1 MKKERI
7 FNQINQFDD
16 RKHETV
22 MGVWWSGLLLKQIA
36 RQFFRP
42 TALSEIQFNVLMTLK
57 YAEKK
62 LSQQALSDRLLVD
75 KSNLTGVID
84 TLEDL
89 KYVERCAVSGDRRRY
104 HLKLTKLG
112 LNVLNTLEP
121 SYRELLERLTSEFS
135 DEEMEQIDAYL
146 KKVGFKDRSTFVRTC
161 VMTVVRGE
169 LYVRND

>member
-7 FNQINQFDD
+7 FNRINRFDD
-16 RKHETV
+16 PKHETV

-36 RQFFRP
+36 RQFFKP
-42 TALSEIQFNVLMTLK
+42 TALSETQFNVLMTLK

-84 TLEDL
+84 TLEEL

-121 SYRELLERLTSEFS
+121 VYRELLERITSEFTP
-135 DEEMEQIDAYL
+135 EEMEQITA
-146 KKVGFKDRSTFVRTC
+146 FMVRFQS
-161 VMTVVRGE
+161 VLSREERGK
-169 LYVRND
+169 